1 MTSANELREN
11 PGYQLW
17 VVTNAWQRSIRRVLQ
32 PLGLTHVQ
40 FSVLAAVARL
50 CHAADVVT
58 QAEVCRWG
66 SLDANMASDVVRSLE
81 SRGLLVRLEHP
92 TDRRAHRLELT
103 DSGQE
108 LFATARAAIT
118 PVKEAFFSPLGE
130 DGKQLAA
137 MLEKLV
143 QAADADG
150 R

>member
-1 MTSANELREN
+1 MTSTNELREN

-17 VVTNAWQRSIRRVLQ
+17 VVTNAWQRSIRRVLH

-40 FSVLAAVARL
+40 FAVLASVARL
-50 CHAADVVT
+50 CRAEDVVT

-103 DSGQE
+103 DAGHE
-108 LFATARAAIT
+108 LFSVARAAIT
-118 PVKEAFFSPLGE
+118 PVKSAFFAPLGE

-137 MLEKLV
+137 MLEKLA
-143 QAADADG
+143 QAADVDG